1 MRLKY
6 KTWNWL
12 PLYTFWYYRKT
23 WTHKTRVRSKR
34 RENPTKVLALS
45 LSTREKHWNN
55 FDDFHIIFI
64 AFDLIKNEWI
74 LHITSNLILTSIYMC
89 ICIPEILC
97 FVFIFIYS
105 CHLHRLLQLDSIRIF
120 EDEPLQWWLP

>member
-1 MRLKY
+1 MNEIKVQNMKLITTLHFLILQKNLNSQD
-6 KTWNWL
+6 K
-12 PLYTFWYYRKT
+12 
-23 WTHKTRVRSKR
+23 RVRSKR

-89 ICIPEILC
+89 ICIPGILC

-120 EDEPLQWWLP
+120 EDEPLQW